1 MPNVK
6 LTETK
11 KKAALN
17 AAQKQIPPPIPAQK
31 KASVAD
37 TAQQIRED
45 KLKRATNVFV
55 FRLDANGERNYLAQ
69 YPYPLAE
76 GLIIEGLLQQLHGAG
91 RYRIEYRNGKGQIVT
106 TDEPLG
112 IEGLPNVNA
121 SATQPPQQT
130 VSYGGLPMTPQ
141 GIEALVKTVMQQS
154 KPVEPSLDQLL
165 QTAKLLK
172 ELNGS
177 GAPQKSLIEQ
187 VKELRE
193 LERLVAPK
201 VETKPVVEQDP
212 TFAVLKMLT
221 SNPETA
227 RTIQTNLGALFT
239 GENPIPEK
247 ETSIAD
253 MFGKLID
260 NFGPLLM
267 PMLANAMNNT
277 HATQQQAEQV
287 SPSVNVQSDGQ
298 FTQTAKIT
306 PIENTGQSTLPA
318 NYVHIINRI
327 LFGIDR
333 SLRPDFIAEEIEI
346 LQEQD
351 QTLVPIID
359 AMVNTSPEQ
368 LLQGLAA
375 FSPQAAQVCQL
386 PHALQ
391 FATEFLECFNEEEP
405 ELSENGAPVAQ
416 PPATEQAA
424 SVASNPA

>member
-11 KKAALN
+11 KKATPN
-17 AAQKQIPPPIPAQK
+17 VAQKQIPPPIPAQR

-91 RYRIEYRNGKGQIVT
+91 RYRIEYRNSKGQIVT

-121 SATQPPQQT
+121 SVTQPQHQAAN
-130 VSYGGLPMTPQ
+130 YGGLPMTPQ

-177 GAPQKSLIEQ
+177 SAPQKSLIEQ

-260 NFGPLLM
+260 NFGPMLM
-267 PMLANAMNNT
+267 PMLANAMSNS
-277 HATQQQAEQV
+277 QAPQPPAAQVAPTVDIPTSEQ
-287 SPSVNVQSDGQ
+287 PAANPPAEKTRQ
-298 FTQTAKIT
+298 
-306 PIENTGQSTLPA
+306 PTLPA

-333 SLRPDFIAEEIEI
+333 GFKADFIAEEVDI
-346 LQEQD
+346 LAEQD
-351 QTLVPIID
+351 QSLAPIID
-359 AMVNTSPEQ
+359 AMVNTAPEQ
-368 LLQGLAA
+368 LLQSLSA

-391 FATEFLECFNEEEP
+391 FATEFLEYFNEEEP
-405 ELSENGAPVAQ
+405 EQPENGAPVAQ
-416 PPATEQAA
+416 PPATAQAA
-424 SVASNPA
+424 SVASNPI

>member
-11 KKAALN
+11 KKAAPN
-17 AAQKQIPPPIPAQK
+17 VAQKQIPPQIPAQR

-37 TAQQIRED
+37 TSQQIRED

-91 RYRIEYRNGKGQIVT
+91 RYRIEYRNSKGQIVT

-121 SATQPPQQT
+121 SMPQPQQQT
-130 VSYGGLPMTPQ
+130 ASYGGLPMTPQ

-177 GAPQKSLIEQ
+177 SAPQKSLIEQ

-201 VETKPVVEQDP
+201 VEVKPVAEPDP

-239 GENPIPEK
+239 GENPLPEK

-267 PMLANAMNNT
+267 PMLANAMNN
-277 HATQQQAEQV
+277 AQPTQQQAGQV
-287 SPSVNVQSDGQ
+287 APSVNVSPG
-298 FTQTAKIT
+298 TQTATIT
-306 PIENTGQSTLPA
+306 PTENTGQPTLPA

-333 SLRPDFIAEEIEI
+333 GLKPDFIAEEIDI

-351 QTLVPIID
+351 QTLIPIID

-405 ELSENGAPVAQ
+405 EQPENGAPVTQ
-416 PPATEQAA
+416 PPATEKAA
-424 SVASNPA
+424 SVASNPD